1 MREPD
6 VGGTQV
12 TSAHED
18 VIGPLDHQLTQQIPI
33 HAVALLAQAKTRYA
47 GRMSDPTEDQL
58 AALSAAFDTFAR
70 RYKLADAR
78 RSERPLAE
86 LDKAVLLY
94 VADHAGCG
102 PTDVARFLAVP
113 TTTLSSATDRLVKRG
128 FLKRERIE
136 VDRRAVALTLSEAG
150 AAHAQ
155 AQVEKYR
162 QMYMLMLSRLSAEE
176 RDRFIAMITKIVYNE
191 D

>member
-1 MREPD
+1 MQSGRCVD
-6 VGGTQV
+6 NDRT
-12 TSAHED
+12 AHFE
-18 VIGPLDHQLTQQIPI
+18 QLRHGFVPSRFWHGQGWPTEG
-33 HAVALLAQAKTRYA
+33 LTRYA

-58 AALSAAFDTFAR
+58 AALGTAFDTFAR

-128 FLKRERIE
+128 FLRRERIKA
-136 VDRRAVALTLSEAG
+136 DRRAVALTLSEAG
-150 AAHAQ
+150 AAYAR
-155 AQVEKYR
+155 AQVETYR
-162 QMYMLMLSRLSAEE
+162 KMYMLMLSRLSAEE
-176 RDRFIAMITKIVYNE
+176 RDRFIAMITKIVYN
-191 D
+191 DD